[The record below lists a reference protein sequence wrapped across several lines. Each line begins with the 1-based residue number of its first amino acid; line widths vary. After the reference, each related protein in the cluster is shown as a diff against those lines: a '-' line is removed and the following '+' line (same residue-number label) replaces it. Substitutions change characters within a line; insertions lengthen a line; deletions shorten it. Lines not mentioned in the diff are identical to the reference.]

1 MILKEL
7 LQDIE
12 YEGNADIEINRIQSN
27 SLKVEPGD
35 AFVCIEGYE
44 TDGHKYAKDSSQKG
58 AAVIIAMHSVEADC
72 PVVIVKDTRRVLA
85 LLCARYWGN
94 PSKRFKLVGVTGT
107 NGKTTTTY
115 LVKTILENAGHKV
128 GLIGTNQNMIGN
140 KVLPASRTTP
150 DSFELQKIFKSM
162 ADEKCDTVIMEV
174 SSHALYLDRVYGS
187 DFDIGLFTNIT
198 QDHLDFHKTM
208 ENYLAAKTLLFKMCK
223 KGIINGDDERAGY
236 VIKNATC
243 PMTTYSI
250 GKSSDVKAD
259 NVKMTEKGVSFDA
272 LGQHY
277 ELKIPGKFSVYNALG
292 AILICDALGVDKNKI
307 AEGLKIAHGVKG
319 RAEVVDLGYDF
330 TVLIDY
336 AHTPDGI
343 ENILKTVKGFA
354 KGRVIILFGCGGD
367 RDNKKRP
374 IMGKIASSL
383 ADFVI
388 VTSDNPRTEKPSAII
403 DEIMVGIDKTKPYT
417 VIENRRDAIEYAVKN
432 AKKDDVIV
440 LAGKGHETY
449 QTIGKENFHFDERE
463 ILFEIKNEMEGK
475 K

>member
-162 ADEKCDTVIMEV
+162 ADETRDTVIMEV

-250 GKSSDVKAD
+250 DKSSDVKAD

-292 AILICDALGVDKNKI
+292 AILICDALGVERNKI

>member
-44 TDGHKYAKDSSQKG
+44 TDGHKYAKDSSQQG

-162 ADEKCDTVIMEV
+162 ADEKGDTVIMEV

-250 GKSSDVKAD
+250 DKSSDVKAD

-292 AILICDALGVDKNKI
+292 AILICDALGVERNKI

>member
-162 ADEKCDTVIMEV
+162 ADEKGDTVIMEV

-250 GKSSDVKAD
+250 DKSSDVKAD

-292 AILICDALGVDKNKI
+292 AILICDALGVERNKI

>member
-250 GKSSDVKAD
+250 DKSSDVKAD

-292 AILICDALGVDKNKI
+292 AILICDALGVERNKI